1 MLSEVFVICIF
12 LLNIL
17 VNSSMVGNFSVLL
30 VILSLVNKVEDLK
43 IIFVLNVVV
52 IISLIF
58 LSISNFKVSVVIFI
72 LILKL
77 NFEVRVT
84 FLNVIVNVI

>member
-58 LSISNFKVSVVIFI
+58 LSISNFKVLVVIFI

-77 NFEVRVT
+77 NFEVRVI

>member
-58 LSISNFKVSVVIFI
+58 LSISNFKVLVVIFI